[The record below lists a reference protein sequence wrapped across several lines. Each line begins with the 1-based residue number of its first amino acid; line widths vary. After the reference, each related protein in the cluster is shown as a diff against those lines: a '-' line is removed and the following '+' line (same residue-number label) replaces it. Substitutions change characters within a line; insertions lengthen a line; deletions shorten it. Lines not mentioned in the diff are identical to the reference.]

1 MLKRIC
7 KAAHVANFI
16 LNRADAE
23 ERDISI
29 LKLLKLVY
37 IFFGWTSAF
46 HPDRPALFSDRI
58 EAWKYG
64 PVIPSL
70 YYELRRFGRK
80 PIKGGRALVY
90 NPSTDASPRVAPES
104 EIDDKEVL
112 KTLELIWNS
121 YKDAPA
127 DHIVALTHQE
137 DTPWRQVYDENAY
150 GKEIPKDV
158 IRSYYKNLYERF
170 AAN

>member
-1 MLKRIC
+1 MRDSIC

-16 LNRADAE
+16 LNRADKE
-23 ERDISI
+23 GRNMSI
-29 LKLLKLVY
+29 LQLLKLVY

-46 HPDRPALFSDRI
+46 HPKHSDLFSDRI

-70 YYELRRFGRK
+70 YYELRRFGRE
-80 PIKGGRALVY
+80 PIRGGRALVY
-90 NPSTDASPRVAPES
+90 NPSTDESPRVALES
-104 EIDDKEVL
+104 EIKDKEVL

-127 DHIVALTHQE
+127 EHIVALTHQE
-137 DTPWRQVYDENAY
+137 GTPWRQVYDEEMY
-150 GKEIPKDV
+150 GIEIPKDS
-158 IRSYYKNLYERF
+158 IRSYYKGLYERF
-170 AAN
+170 VAS